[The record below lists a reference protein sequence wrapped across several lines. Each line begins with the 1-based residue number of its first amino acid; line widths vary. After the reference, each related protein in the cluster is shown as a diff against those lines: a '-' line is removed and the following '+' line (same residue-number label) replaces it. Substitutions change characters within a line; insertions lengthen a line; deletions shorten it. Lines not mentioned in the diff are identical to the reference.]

1 MNPPYVQSAPPS
13 LAYESAESRDMYAYF
28 LEHAL
33 KNAKGVIA
41 ITPQSFTHGRR
52 HRGLRSVILRN
63 ADDVRIFCFDNVPDN
78 IFKGYKFGSRNTNRV
93 NSTRAAV
100 LVALKRPMAAA
111 RFQITPLLR
120 WKASQRHRI
129 FESANRF
136 LSTPRRVS
144 PELFPKVPPGLED
157 YYESLRTEGIPLGRT
172 TSPRGHLQ
180 LLVPTTPRYFLSA
193 VRRQLNRASSRT
205 LRFDTDEAFIR
216 AYLTLN
222 SSIAYFWWRVH
233 DGGMTLSAD
242 TLSSIPIR
250 QDFDV
255 SDDRVAH
262 LVERLQQS
270 EQTNLV
276 VKINSGRPNENVK
289 HPVDLIMDINE
300 LLSPEY
306 AEALLRLHD
315 NSYL

>member
-1 MNPPYVQSAPPS
+1 M
-13 LAYESAESRDMYAYF
+13 
-28 LEHAL
+28 
-33 KNAKGVIA
+33 
-41 ITPQSFTHGRR
+41 
-52 HRGLRSVILRN
+52 
-63 ADDVRIFCFDNVPDN
+63 
-78 IFKGYKFGSRNTNRV
+78 
-93 NSTRAAV
+93 
-100 LVALKRPMAAA
+100 
-111 RFQITPLLR
+111 
-120 WKASQRHRI
+120 
-129 FESANRF
+129 
-136 LSTPRRVS
+136 
-144 PELFPKVPPGLED
+144 
-157 YYESLRTEGIPLGRT
+157 
-172 TSPRGHLQ
+172 
-180 LLVPTTPRYFLSA
+180 
-193 VRRQLNRASSRT
+193 NRASSRT